1 MIVLS
6 SERRGSLTRTL
17 RRHPLVFV
25 SLSIYALFNIF
36 CLLWLISTSF
46 KGSAEILATSPW
58 TLPESLLWQNYVDA
72 WTYGRMGTYLMNS
85 LVVTTVTTIAVL
97 ALGSLSGY
105 VFARVEFPGRNA
117 LIAVFMAAMMIP
129 PFALVV
135 PLFDVLAWASLLDSR
150 TGLILVYVAME
161 LPLVTFILTSFHQTL
176 PKELEEAAAIDGA
189 SPFRTFRRVVLPQT
203 GPALTA
209 CGIVVVLRIWNEF
222 IYALTFIKD
231 EQVLTLAVGIFNLSQ
246 VADYSSNWAVLFAG
260 MVISVLPI
268 LIVFAIFQRNF
279 TSGLAQGA
287 LKL

>member
-1 MIVLS
+1 MRT
-6 SERRGSLTRTL
+6 ERRGGALRAL
-17 RRHPLVFV
+17 RRHPLVFA
-25 SLSIYALFNIF
+25 SLTVYALFNIF
-36 CLLWLISTSF
+36 CLLWLISTSL

-58 TLPESLLWQNYVDA
+58 TLPETPLWQNYVDA

-85 LVVTTVTTIAVL
+85 VIVTSITTAAVL

-105 VFARVEFPGRNA
+105 IFARVQFPGRAA

-150 TGLILVYVAME
+150 TGLVLVYVAME

-176 PKELEEAAAIDGA
+176 PKELEEAASIDGA
-189 SPFRTFRRVVLPQT
+189 SAFGTFWRVVLPQT

-222 IYALTFIKD
+222 IFALTFIRD

-260 MVISVLPI
+260 MVISVMPV
-268 LIVFAIFQRNF
+268 LIVFGLFQRNF
-279 TSGLAQGA
+279 TSGMAQGA
-287 LKL
+287 MKL

>member
-1 MIVLS
+1 MS

-25 SLSIYALFNIF
+25 SLSIYSLFNIF

-46 KGSAEILATSPW
+46 KGSAEILSTSPW
-58 TLPESLLWQNYVDA
+58 SLPESLLWQNYVDA

-117 LIAVFMAAMMIP
+117 LIAVFMAAMMVP

-150 TGLILVYVAME
+150 TGLMLVYVAME

-222 IYALTFIKD
+222 LFALTFIRD

-268 LIVFAIFQRNF
+268 LIVFAVFQRNF
-279 TSGLAQGA
+279 TSGMAQGA